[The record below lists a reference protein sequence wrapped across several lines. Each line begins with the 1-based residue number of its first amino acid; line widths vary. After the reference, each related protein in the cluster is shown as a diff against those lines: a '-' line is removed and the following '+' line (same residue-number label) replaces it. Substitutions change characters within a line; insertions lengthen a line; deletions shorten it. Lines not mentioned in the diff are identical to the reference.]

1 MAKSTT
7 EIILPLLEFLEDK
20 EYHTLIESVLHL
32 QKSMKLSRKERED
45 YYTTRNKDSKIVRL
59 SSTKFYIRVGDA
71 VHVVRYANLIDDFA
85 KGKGKF
91 RINDS
96 GIDFLK
102 NDSNEMKKK
111 TEEIFGKWKS
121 DKKNSFKEIMV

>member
-1 MAKSTT
+1 MRSTT
-7 EIILPLLEFLEDK
+7 EIIFPLLEFLEDK
-20 EYHTLIESVLHL
+20 EYHTLVKSVLHL

-45 YYTTRNKDSKIVRL
+45 YYTSRNGDSKIVRL

-91 RINDS
+91 RINDI

-111 TEEIFGKWKS
+111 TEEIFEKWQKR
-121 DKKNSFKEIMV
+121 KFK

>member
-1 MAKSTT
+1 MRSTT
-7 EIILPLLEFLEDK
+7 EIIFPLLEFLEDK
-20 EYHTLIESVLHL
+20 EYHTLVKSVLHL

-45 YYTTRNKDSKIVRL
+45 YYTSRNGNSKIVRL

-91 RINDS
+91 RINDN

-111 TEEIFGKWKS
+111 TEEIFEKWQKR
-121 DKKNSFKEIMV
+121 KFK

>member
-91 RINDS
+91 RINDN

-121 DKKNSFKEIMV
+121 DKKKIVLRR

>member
-20 EYHTLIESVLHL
+20 EYHTLVESVLHL
-32 QKSMKLSRKERED
+32 QKSMKLSRMESED
-45 YYTTRNKDSKIVRL
+45 YYTSRNGDSKIVRL

-91 RINDS
+91 RINDN

-121 DKKNSFKEIMV
+121 DRKIVLRK

>member
-1 MAKSTT
+1 MARSTI
-7 EIILPLLEFLEDK
+7 EIIFPLLKFLEDK
-20 EYHTLIESVLHL
+20 EYHTLVESVLHL

-45 YYTTRNKDSKIVRL
+45 YYTTRIGDSKIVRL

-91 RINDS
+91 RINDN

-111 TEEIFGKWKS
+111 TEEIFEKWQKR
-121 DKKNSFKEIMV
+121 KFK

>member
-20 EYHTLIESVLHL
+20 EYHTLVESVLHL
-32 QKSMKLSRKERED
+32 QKSMKLSRMERED
-45 YYTTRNKDSKIVRL
+45 YYTSRNGDSKIVRL

-91 RINDS
+91 RINDN

-111 TEEIFGKWKS
+111 TEEIFEKWQKR
-121 DKKNSFKEIMV
+121 KFK

>member
-1 MAKSTT
+1 MTRNT
-7 EIILPLLEFLEDK
+7 IEIIFPLLEFLEDK

-45 YYTTRNKDSKIVRL
+45 YYPSRNKDSKIVRL

-71 VHVVRYANLIDDFA
+71 VHVVRYAKLIDDFA

-91 RINDS
+91 RM
-96 GIDFLK
+96 
-102 NDSNEMKKK
+102 NEL
-111 TEEIFGKWKS
+111 GQGR
-121 DKKNSFKEIMV
+121 

>member
-1 MAKSTT
+1 MARSTT
-7 EIILPLLEFLEDK
+7 EIIFPLLKFLEDK
-20 EYHTLIESVLHL
+20 EYHTLVESVLHL

-45 YYTTRNKDSKIVRL
+45 YYTSRNGDSKIVRL

-91 RINDS
+91 RINDN

-121 DKKNSFKEIMV
+121 DKKIVLRR

>member
-1 MAKSTT
+1 MARGTI
-7 EIILPLLEFLEDK
+7 EIIFPLLEFLEDK
-20 EYHTLIESVLHL
+20 EYHTLVESVLHL

-45 YYTTRNKDSKIVRL
+45 YYTTRNKDPKIVRL

-71 VHVVRYANLIDDFA
+71 VHVVRYAKLIDDFA

-91 RINDS
+91 RINDN

-102 NDSNEMKKK
+102 NDSNERKKK
-111 TEEIFGKWKS
+111 TEEIFEKWQKR
-121 DKKNSFKEIMV
+121 KFR

>member
-1 MAKSTT
+1 MARSTT
-7 EIILPLLEFLEDK
+7 EIIFPLLKFLEDK
-20 EYHTLIESVLHL
+20 EYHTLVESVLHL

-45 YYTTRNKDSKIVRL
+45 YYTSRNGDSKIVRL

-91 RINDS
+91 RINDN
-96 GIDFLK
+96 GIGFLK

-121 DKKNSFKEIMV
+121 DRKIVLRG

>member
-1 MAKSTT
+1 MVKSTT

-45 YYTTRNKDSKIVRL
+45 YYLTRNKDSKIVRL

-91 RINDS
+91 RINDN

-111 TEEIFGKWKS
+111 TEEIFEKWQKR
-121 DKKNSFKEIMV
+121 KFK